1 MADPRTPEALPPLPL
16 TTLIAASTLAV
27 ASHAQWLPVWFS
39 VAAATLLSWRTLIGM
54 LGGALPPRWVLI
66 ALTFATVAGVFLS
79 YRTIVGLD
87 AGVTLLVM
95 LLFLKLLET
104 RALRDVFVVAFL
116 VYFVALANFFYS
128 QSIPIGGLMLLT
140 VIVAT
145 TALVGFSAPR
155 RPLAEDLK
163 TAVRM

>member
-66 ALTFATVAGVFLS
+66 ALTFATVAGVFRSEEHTSELQS
-79 YRTIVGLD
+79 LRH
-87 AGVTLLVM
+87 LVCR
-95 LLFLKLLET
+95 LLLEKKK
-104 RALRDVFVVAFL
+104 R
-116 VYFVALANFFYS
+116 
-128 QSIPIGGLMLLT
+128 IGLE
-140 VIVAT
+140 V
-145 TALVGFSAPR
+145 
-155 RPLAEDLK
+155 
-163 TAVRM
+163 